1 MTRWMIRIHMYT
13 GLLNFTALVLFGVVG
28 IVATALPPHAERAQP
43 EPGVELVEFE
53 IPGGMDD
60 RQLADHIQATLRIPL
75 TGRPPDWTLKRDDDN
90 NLRFRLPTPARGHE
104 IVVLEA
110 ESRLRIE
117 TLLFP
122 TWQYLIHLHEMV
134 PSRVTPDLRI
144 QAWAWYIEFSIW
156 SLILM
161 ALSGLYLW
169 LESRPGYRWAQVSFG
184 VGSLIFVCFYWFV
197 R

>member
-28 IVATALPPHAERAQP
+28 IIATVLPPHAERTRP
-43 EPGVELVEFE
+43 EPAVELVDFE

-75 TGRPPDWTLKRDDDN
+75 TGRAPDWTLKRDDDN

-104 IVVLEA
+104 IVVLED
-110 ESRLRIE
+110 EGRLRIE
-117 TLLFP
+117 TLPFH
-122 TWQYLIHLHEMV
+122 TWQYLFHLHEMV
-134 PSRVTPDLRI
+134 PSRVTSDLRI

-169 LESRPGYRWAQVSFG
+169 LESRPGYRWAQISFG

>member
-1 MTRWMIRIHMYT
+1 MTTWMIRIHMYT
-13 GLLNFTALVLFGVVG
+13 GLLNFTALALFGVVG
-28 IVATALPPHAERAQP
+28 IIATVLPPHAERTRP
-43 EPGVELVEFE
+43 EPVVELVEFE

-60 RQLADHIQATLRIPL
+60 RQLADHIQATLQIPL
-75 TGRPPDWTLKRDDDN
+75 TGPAPDWSLKRDDDN

-104 IVVLEA
+104 IVVLED

-117 TLLFP
+117 TLPFD
-122 TWQYLIHLHEMV
+122 TWQYLFHLHEMV
-134 PSRVTPDLRI
+134 PSRSTSDFRI

-156 SLILM
+156 ALILM

-169 LESRPGYRWAQVSFG
+169 LESRPGYRWAQISFG